1 MNSADKYITNEY
13 KALLHNATV
22 ILSIVLFAII
32 GINAILAIIAPS
44 WTIRL
49 FVSIGLI
56 MSVGSVWLLYT
67 SIKHFIDYRDHLV
80 IIKWIGAFLCLLI
93 GLLPAMLY
101 IYLNL
106 DWTLLSNYG
115 KKAID
120 IYWSI
125 ENMIVPVA
133 FGILVSLIYWTLTIQ
148 LYKKSYTT
156 YLCINKKEEIYGK

>member
-56 MSVGSVWLLYT
+56 MSVGSVWLLY
-67 SIKHFIDYRDHLV
+67 RDHLV

-125 ENMIVPVA
+125 ENMILPLA

>member
-1 MNSADKYITNEY
+1 MDW
-13 KALLHNATV
+13 
-22 ILSIVLFAII
+22 SISMSFNWAIAC
-32 GINAILAIIAPS
+32 NAI
-44 WTIRL
+44 
-49 FVSIGLI
+49 
-56 MSVGSVWLLYT
+56 
-67 SIKHFIDYRDHLV
+67 
-80 IIKWIGAFLCLLI
+80 
-93 GLLPAMLY
+93 
-101 IYLNL
+101 NL

-125 ENMIVPVA
+125 ENMILPLA

>member
-67 SIKHFIDYRDHLV
+67 AIKHFIDYRDRLV
-80 IIKWIGAFLCLLI
+80 IIKWIGFFYKTSFGFSEAQGIYQI
-93 GLLPAMLY
+93 GLRDF
-101 IYLNL
+101 L
-106 DWTLLSNYG
+106 DQ
-115 KKAID
+115 A
-120 IYWSI
+120 
-125 ENMIVPVA
+125 V
-133 FGILVSLIYWTLTIQ
+133 F
-148 LYKKSYTT
+148 
-156 YLCINKKEEIYGK
+156 

>member
-80 IIKWIGAFLCLLI
+80 IIKWDWCISMSFNWAIACN
-93 GLLPAMLY
+93 A
-101 IYLNL
+101 IYLSKFRL
-106 DWTLLSNYG
+106 DTL
-115 KKAID
+115 
-120 IYWSI
+120 
-125 ENMIVPVA
+125 
-133 FGILVSLIYWTLTIQ
+133 IQ
-148 LYKKSYTT
+148 LR
-156 YLCINKKEEIYGK
+156 

>member
-80 IIKWIGAFLCLLI
+80 IIKWIGAFLCLL
-93 GLLPAMLY
+93 MLY

-125 ENMIVPVA
+125 ENMILPLA

>member
-49 FVSIGLI
+49 FVSIGLL

-67 SIKHFIDYRDHLV
+67 AIKHFIDYRDRLV

-120 IYWSI
+120 I
-125 ENMIVPVA
+125 
-133 FGILVSLIYWTLTIQ
+133 
-148 LYKKSYTT
+148 
-156 YLCINKKEEIYGK
+156 

>member
-67 SIKHFIDYRDHLV
+67 SIKHFRDHLV

-125 ENMIVPVA
+125 ENMILPLA